1 MPLILPG
8 NVGSAT
14 ATTGYD
20 VANSLR
26 FDDGSSDYLNRTPS
40 SAGNRRTFTISF
52 WVKRSN
58 ISALMKPFSAGAVS
72 SPFTA
77 VEIESTDQLRFV
89 YFNGTSLDTDLGTNR
104 LFRDVSAW
112 YHIVCS
118 VDTTQAT
125 ESNRVK
131 LYVNGNQE
139 TSFDSSHNTY
149 PAQNFDF
156 NFNNNQIHE
165 IGRGVYNSAENFD
178 GYLAEF
184 IMIDGT
190 QLDPTS
196 FGEFDEDTGIWKPKD
211 VSGLTFGTNGFYLD
225 FENASSLGAD
235 VSGNSNNFTVN
246 NLTSVDQSTDTCTN
260 NFCTF
265 NSLVNVPYSTY
276 SEGNLFVDVT
286 STGNSSHKTNYGNI
300 AFNSGKWY
308 WEAKALGG
316 SKYTIGLSD
325 ANNQSNYQQV
335 AGTNNIVGRHSSYVS
350 GDAIGY
356 YFDAI
361 YKNGSSV
368 ASSLHTIVTNDIMM
382 VAVDADNGKIYFGVN
397 GTWRVANSTTF
408 DPAQNDTTFTTGEFY
423 VSAFSNEDCDW
434 SVNWGSPAYSISSGN
449 SDAEGF
455 GNFEY
460 AVPSGFFSLCSK
472 NLAEYG

>member
-1 MPLILPG
+1 MPLILG
-8 NVGSAT
+8 TNSIKD
-14 ATTGYD
+14 TGYD

-26 FDDGSSDYLNRTPS
+26 FDDSGIDSLTRTQT
-40 SAGNRRTFTISF
+40 AGNRRTFTLSF
-52 WVKRSN
+52 WVKRSELGSDEAIFN
-58 ISALMKPFSAGAVS
+58 INNGTNPYAR
-72 SPFTA
+72 
-77 VEIESTDQLRFV
+77 I
-89 YFNGTSLDTDLGTNR
+89 YFNDNGSFHIDDYDGSQDTDLRTTR
-104 LFRDVSAW
+104 FFRDVSAW
-112 YHIVCS
+112 YHIVIAY
-118 VDTTQAT
+118 DTTQSTA
-125 ESNRVK
+125 SNRIK
-131 LYVNGNQE
+131 LYVNGVQE
-139 TSFDSSHNTY
+139 TSFSTETY
-149 PAQNFDF
+149 PAQNFDTEY
-156 NFNNNQIHE
+156 NNNSQVLE
-165 IGRGVYNSAENFD
+165 IGDFANGDSFN
-178 GYLAEF
+178 GYLSEV

-190 QLDPTS
+190 ALAPTS
-196 FGEFDEDTGIWKPKD
+196 FGEFDEYSPTIWKPID

-225 FENASSLGAD
+225 FENSSSLGAD

-265 NSLVNVPYSTY
+265 NPLVNVPYSTY

-286 STGNSSHKTNYGNI
+286 STGNSSHHTNYGNI
-300 AFNSGKWY
+300 AFSSGKWY

-316 SKYTIGLSD
+316 TKYTIGLSD

-335 AGTNNIVGRHSSYVS
+335 AGTNLIVGNHANSYIS

-460 AVPSGFFSLCSK
+460 EVPSGYFALCTK

>member
-1 MPLILPG
+1 MLPTIATG
-8 NVGSAT
+8 NVGSAL
-14 ATTGYD
+14 AGEYE

-26 FDDGSSDYLNRTPS
+26 FNDGSSDYLNKTFS
-40 SAGNRRTFTISF
+40 SAGNRKTFTYSCWLKRGNLDNSSTYNMRFFGSSDSLQF
-52 WVKRSN
+52 WVNPNTVGKLNMN
-58 ISALMKPFSAGAVS
+58 IAGGEL
-72 SPFTA
+72 T
-77 VEIESTDQLRFV
+77 
-89 YFNGTSLDTDLGTNR
+89 TNR

-112 YHIVCS
+112 YHIVLA

-125 ESNRVK
+125 SSNRLK
-131 LYVNGNQE
+131 LYINGVQE
-139 TSFDSSHNTY
+139 TSFSTETYPSLNADSSI
-149 PAQNFDF
+149 
-156 NFNNNQIHE
+156 NNNVEHSL
-165 IGRGVYNSAENFD
+165 GRQLSTSRYYD
-178 GYLAEF
+178 GYMAECVF
-184 IMIDGT
+184 IDGS
-190 QLDPTS
+190 QLDATS
-196 FGEFDEDTGIWKPKD
+196 FGEFDSDSPNIWKPID
-211 VSGLTFGTNGFYLD
+211 VSRLTFGTNGFYLD
-225 FENASSLGAD
+225 FENSSSLGAD
-235 VSGNSNNFTVN
+235 VSGNGNNFTVN

-265 NSLVNVPYSTY
+265 NPLVNVPYSTY
-276 SEGNLFVDVT
+276 SEGNLFVDVN
-286 STGNSSHKTNYGNI
+286 STGSSSHKTNYGTI

-361 YKNGSSV
+361 YKNGSSI

-434 SVNWGSPAYSISSGN
+434 SVNWGSPSYSISSGN
-449 SDAEGF
+449 SDANGF

-460 AVPSGFFSLCSK
+460 AVPSGYFALCTK
-472 NLAEYG
+472 NLAEHG

>member
-1 MPLILPG
+1 MLPTIATG
-8 NVGSAT
+8 NVGSAL
-14 ATTGYD
+14 AGEYE

-89 YFNGTSLDTDLGTNR
+89 YFNGTSVDTDLSTNR

-112 YHIVCS
+112 YHIVWS

-149 PAQNFDF
+149 PTQNFDF

-184 IMIDGT
+184 IMIDGQ
-190 QLDPTS
+190 QLDATS
-196 FGEFDEDTGIWKPKD
+196 FGEFDEDSGIWKPKD
-211 VSGLTFGTNGFYLD
+211 VSGLTFSTNGFYLD
-225 FENASSLGAD
+225 FENSGSLGAD
-235 VSGNSNNFTVN
+235 VSGN
-246 NLTSVDQSTDTCTN
+246 
-260 NFCTF
+260 
-265 NSLVNVPYSTY
+265 
-276 SEGNLFVDVT
+276 G
-286 STGNSSHKTNYGNI
+286 KT
-300 AFNSGKWY
+300 
-308 WEAKALGG
+308 L
-316 SKYTIGLSD
+316 L
-325 ANNQSNYQQV
+325 
-335 AGTNNIVGRHSSYVS
+335 
-350 GDAIGY
+350 
-356 YFDAI
+356 
-361 YKNGSSV
+361 
-368 ASSLHTIVTNDIMM
+368 
-382 VAVDADNGKIYFGVN
+382 
-397 GTWRVANSTTF
+397 
-408 DPAQNDTTFTTGEFY
+408 
-423 VSAFSNEDCDW
+423 
-434 SVNWGSPAYSISSGN
+434 
-449 SDAEGF
+449 
-455 GNFEY
+455 
-460 AVPSGFFSLCSK
+460 
-472 NLAEYG
+472 

>member
-196 FGEFDEDTGIWKPKD
+196 FGEFDEDTGIWKPID

-225 FENASSLGAD
+225 FEDSSALGND
-235 VSGNSNNFTVN
+235 VSGNNNDFASSG
-246 NLTSVDQSTDTCTN
+246 LAAIDQSTDTCTN
-260 NFCTF
+260 NAVTF
-265 NSLVNVPYSTY
+265 MPNTPSASNFTLSQ
-276 SEGNLFVDVT
+276 GNLKIDKSGSGTF
-286 STGNSSHKTNYGNI
+286 GLYGSSIMLSN
-300 AFNSGKWY
+300 GKWY
-308 WEAKALGG
+308 WEAKMTGDAGSDRTRVGLAAYESVTGTSSIQGSYSGFEFTSVTSGRFSITVDGSTTEVDGFNSYSTGNIIRFALDMDNTKLYVGINGDWFNYNSSNTGG
-316 SKYTIGLSD
+316 DPTSGSGW
-325 ANNQSNYQQV
+325 V
-335 AGTNNIVGRHSSYVS
+335 TNNATALAAPVTIYAGHAVGVS
-350 GDAIGY
+350 G
-356 YFDAI
+356 
-361 YKNGSSV
+361 SSELEFNFG
-368 ASSLHTIVTNDIMM
+368 ATN
-382 VAVDADNGKIYFGVN
+382 
-397 GTWRVANSTTF
+397 T
-408 DPAQNDTTFTTGEFY
+408 
-423 VSAFSNEDCDW
+423 
-434 SVNWGSPAYSISSGN
+434 
-449 SDAEGF
+449 
-455 GNFEY
+455 
-460 AVPSGFFSLCSK
+460 FFSFFRK
-472 NLAEYG
+472 FRWQWIWKF

>member
-1 MPLILPG
+1 MPLILG
-8 NVGSAT
+8 TNSIKD
-14 ATTGYD
+14 TGYN

-26 FDDGSSDYLNRTPS
+26 FDDGSSDRLNRTLGTPT
-40 SAGNRRTFTISF
+40 NNYKWTYSF
-52 WVKRSN
+52 WLKRGILGSEDAITGA
-58 ISALMKPFSAGAVS
+58 ISDSQNKSIILFR
-72 SPFTA
+72 TD
-77 VEIESTDQLRFV
+77 DQLEIM
-89 YFNGTSLDTDLGTNR
+89 DLQSDSYVMQKKTNR
-104 LFRDVSAW
+104 KFRDVSAW
-112 YHIVCS
+112 YHIVIS
-118 VDTTQAT
+118 SDAT
-125 ESNRVK
+125 LSSPETK
-131 LYVNGNQE
+131 IYVNGVEE
-139 TSFDSSHNTY
+139 TSFATTNEYSQNQANLWNSAIANHIGASDSSSR
-149 PAQNFDF
+149 FW
-156 NFNNNQIHE
+156 
-165 IGRGVYNSAENFD
+165 D

-184 IMIDGT
+184 VFIDG
-190 QLDPTS
+190 QVLDPTS
-196 FGEFDEDTGIWKPKD
+196 FGEFDEDSPTIWKPKD
-211 VSGLTFGTNGFYLD
+211 VSGLTFGNNGFYLD

-265 NSLVNVPYSTY
+265 NPLVNVPYSTY

-286 STGNSSHKTNYGNI
+286 STGNSSHHTNYGNI
-300 AFNSGKWY
+300 AFSSGKWY

-316 SKYTIGLSD
+316 TKYTIGLSD

-335 AGTNNIVGRHSSYVS
+335 AGTNLIVGNHANSYIS

-460 AVPSGFFSLCSK
+460 EVPSGYFALCTK